1 MRSILLGIL
10 IIIWAFRLGTFLFLR
25 VKTKG
30 YDSRFS
36 VIKTDFLIFF
46 TVWNLQG
53 LWILFTISSG
63 LIALTSIN
71 KISMEFFGYFG
82 LAVWILGFFIELV
95 SDYQKMIFRSKKRN
109 QEKFIKNGLWAW
121 SRHPN
126 YFGEVIIWVGITI
139 IAIPVLTDW
148 QYITLLSPVFVTILL
163 TRISGIPI
171 LEINAKIKWG
181 NDLDYINHIKNTPL
195 IILRRPRKG

>member
-1 MRSILLGIL
+1 LRSILLGIL

-30 YDSRFS
+30 HDSRFS

-95 SDYQKMIFRSKKRN
+95 SDYQKMIFRSKKKN

>member
-1 MRSILLGIL
+1 M
-10 IIIWAFRLGTFLFLR
+10 
-25 VKTKG
+25 
-30 YDSRFS
+30 
-36 VIKTDFLIFF
+36 
-46 TVWNLQG
+46 
-53 LWILFTISSG
+53 
-63 LIALTSIN
+63 TSIN
-71 KISMEFFGYFG
+71 KVSMEFFGYLG
-82 LAVWILGFFIELV
+82 LAVWILGFYIELV
-95 SDYQKMIFRSKKRN
+95 SDYQKMIFRSKKKN

-171 LEINAKIKWG
+171 LEINAKIKWE
-181 NDLDYINHIKNTPL
+181 NDLDYINYIKNTPL